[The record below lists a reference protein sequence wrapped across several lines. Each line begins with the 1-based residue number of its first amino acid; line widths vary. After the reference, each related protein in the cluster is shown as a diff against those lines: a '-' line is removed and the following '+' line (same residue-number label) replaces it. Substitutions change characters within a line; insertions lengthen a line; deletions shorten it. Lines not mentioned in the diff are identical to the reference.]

1 MLSRTARAD
10 VDSASRA
17 ATNYRRMNDLLQKD
31 IEELRKDSFS
41 LVMELERI
49 KIYVRTNVEN
59 ESQYQD
65 IKHMISAVQDKID
78 AS

>member
-1 MLSRTARAD
+1 MLNRTTRAD
-10 VDSASRA
+10 VDGASRA
-17 ATNYRRMNDLLQKD
+17 ATNYQRMNVLLQKD
-31 IEELRKDSFS
+31 IEELQKDSFS

-49 KIYVRTNVEN
+49 KIYVRTNVKN

>member
-1 MLSRTARAD
+1 MLNRTARAD
-10 VDSASRA
+10 VDGASRA
-17 ATNYRRMNDLLQKD
+17 ATNYQRVNVLLQKD
-31 IEELRKDSFS
+31 IEELQKDSFS

-49 KIYVRTNVEN
+49 KIYVRTNVKN